1 MQPLEMYSYAYRLK
15 YLQKLH
21 NDAFMGLNAVILGD
35 GLPPGA
41 VYRSSLPATPV
52 STPIRE
58 NWVFS
63 EQVRQDTTCTCPRGS
78 FFPEHVM

>member
-1 MQPLEMYSYAYRLK
+1 MYSYAYRLK

-63 EQVRQDTTCTCPRGS
+63 EQAS
-78 FFPEHVM
+78 FIVSPMFN

>member
-1 MQPLEMYSYAYRLK
+1 MYSYAYRLR

-21 NDAFMGLNAVILGD
+21 QDAFLGLNAVLLGE

-63 EQVRQDTTCTCPRGS
+63 EQVIHS
-78 FFPEHVM
+78 L